1 MSFLFRPDMSYEN
14 IISESNM
21 RTPRQQMK
29 LWLSFID
36 CGYIFFFLCFCG
48 GVLAGANLLCKC
60 VVGIR
65 V

>member
-36 CGYIFFFLCFCG
+36 CGYIFFFFFLFVFLWG
-48 GVLAGANLLCKC
+48 GFSWC
-60 VVGIR
+60 
-65 V
+65 